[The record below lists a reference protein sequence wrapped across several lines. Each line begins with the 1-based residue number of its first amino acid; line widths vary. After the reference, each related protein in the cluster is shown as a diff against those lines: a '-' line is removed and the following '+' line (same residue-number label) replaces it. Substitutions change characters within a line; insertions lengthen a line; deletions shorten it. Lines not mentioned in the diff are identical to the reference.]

1 MTNTIKWLL
10 VIDIA
15 IILLCLTI
23 GENNW
28 LYSTQ
33 ISFWSSSLVIGASM
47 LSYQRVVFRSL
58 ENGAAIPDDDR
69 DMLDKMEDP
78 YNLYGEDEPIE
89 STDSSESAEFQE
101 KTKPAHRTTLEALK
115 NSKGAL
121 SFYRLG
127 SYILLFIGFFYLSSN
142 EILHIPSYLISL
154 ALPIIIIVT
163 LLMTK
168 DGGIYEE
175 SS

>member
-1 MTNTIKWLL
+1 MTNTIKWFLI
-10 VIDIA
+10 IDTV
-15 IILLCLTI
+15 IILLCLTV
-23 GENNW
+23 GEDNW

-33 ISFWSSSLVIGASM
+33 IAFWSSSLVLGASM

-58 ENGAAIPDDDR
+58 EDGAAVPDDDR

-78 YNLYGEDEPIE
+78 YNLYGEDEPMQ
-89 STDSSESAEFQE
+89 STESSESTKLQE
-101 KTKPAHRTTLEALK
+101 KTKPARRSTLEALK
-115 NSKGAL
+115 NSKGTL

-127 SYILLFIGFFYLSSN
+127 SYLLLFIGFFYLSSN